1 MTSNPKNYFF
11 QKLYEKYYDAAPYI
25 HDNETISDYRE
36 RIRRIELTTRAWRN
50 KQGESKI
57 ENFIPFEVVTPVIDD
72 SLGDSDWDY
81 KRGRRLK
88 EKYPIPDLTGILTQ
102 QQPQKTFAQ
111 HSPVIYNILRF
122 LSLIP

>member
-11 QKLYEKYYDAAPYI
+11 QKLYEKYYDSAPYI

-36 RIRRIELTTRAWRN
+36 RIRRTELMNRALRN

-57 ENFIPFEVVTPVIDD
+57 ENFIPFEVITPVIDD

-88 EKYPIPDLTGILTQ
+88 EKNPVPDLTGIVTLKQAQNTK
-102 QQPQKTFAQ
+102 QKQ
-111 HSPVIYNILRF
+111 SIPNRILNWF
-122 LSLIP
+122 GFGP